1 MIFLCQS
8 AQNCIISHKISHKFS
23 VDVAQSPPQ
32 TLPILHL
39 LCCASTPRLRRSLD
53 AFGILVS
60 APRWLKPPPHHSKN
74 PGCVSG
80 KKTATNACQYCREPR
95 LWECHISSITCITIT
110 YLIINMFMLC
120 SSRRRRA
127 VFNVD
132 KIRFRV

>member
-1 MIFLCQS
+1 MASTPPQKKKLKVNPQTEFANFVLSYYRMKLLIFLRES

-60 APRWLKPPPHHSKN
+60 APRWLKPPPPPVKILAMSLS
-74 PGCVSG
+74 PGIGLYMVRQIDCV
-80 KKTATNACQYCREPR
+80 Y
-95 LWECHISSITCITIT
+95 
-110 YLIINMFMLC
+110 
-120 SSRRRRA
+120 
-127 VFNVD
+127 
-132 KIRFRV
+132 